1 MHGFRYKGF
10 GADLALEMCFEA
22 ISGGSRDEY
31 RTQPAM
37 LGSSATAQ
45 AKIARDIEMYK
56 IL

>member
-31 RTQPAM
+31 GTQPAM